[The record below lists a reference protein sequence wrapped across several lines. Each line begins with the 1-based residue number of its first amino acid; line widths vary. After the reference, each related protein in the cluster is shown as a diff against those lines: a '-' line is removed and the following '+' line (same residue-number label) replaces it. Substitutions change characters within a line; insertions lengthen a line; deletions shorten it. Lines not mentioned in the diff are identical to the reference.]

1 MKKILLLFSV
11 IAVSFSCAKKNNDLK
26 TLWVNSYKK
35 QCDAGAGKKMCLLT
49 SDEKKLSSEI
59 EWEFFYNSI
68 KGFEY
73 KPGYF
78 QQIKVKETKLDAKKV
93 PADASS
99 ISYELVEVMEEKR
112 DERFSLNDIWAV
124 EKIGDKVIGEETKRP
139 RLEVNLS
146 KMQIFGF
153 DGCNNYAGKIEKF
166 SADEITFVRIG
177 STKKMCSNIKLAQAY
192 TQALQETKYY
202 KKDKLSLY
210 FFDKND
216 EKVLQFKKID

>member
-11 IAVSFSCAKKNNDLK
+11 IAVSFSCTKKNQDLK
-26 TLWVNSYKK
+26 TFWVNSYKK
-35 QCDAGAGKKMCLLT
+35 ECDAGAGKKMCLLT

-59 EWEFFYNSI
+59 EWRFFYSSI

-99 ISYELVEVMEEKR
+99 ISYELVEVLKEKR
-112 DERFSLNDIWAV
+112 DERFALNDIWAL
-124 EKIGDKVIGEETKRP
+124 EKISGKLLSEKPKQP
-139 RLEVNLS
+139 RLEINLS
-146 KMQIFGF
+146 KMQILGF

-166 SADEITFVRIG
+166 SADEITFTRIG
-177 STKKMCSNIKLAQAY
+177 STKKMCTHIKLAQDY
-192 TQALQETKYY
+192 TQALQQTKSF
-202 KKDKLSLY
+202 KKEKLSLY

-216 EKVLQFKKID
+216 EEVLQFKKID